1 MAISHGTPLLPVP
14 MFAMISDPSCE
25 GFFLSLGLKKRIVP
39 NTTFLRKGQPV
50 TRDLIAKRIRWSFI
64 IWLAGMVNVTA
75 MLPQLVRIIRTRNI
89 EGLALAMFVL
99 YFLVQVAFSIEGF
112 FRRNRML
119 MVCMGLS
126 AVVSGTI
133 ILLVTYLRHFGG

>member
-1 MAISHGTPLLPVP
+1 M
-14 MFAMISDPSCE
+14 
-25 GFFLSLGLKKRIVP
+25 
-39 NTTFLRKGQPV
+39 
-50 TRDLIAKRIRWSFI
+50 TRDLIAKKIHWSFI

-89 EGLALAMFVL
+89 AGLSLAMFVL

-112 FRRNRML
+112 FKKNRML

-126 AVVSGTI
+126 AVVSGMI
-133 ILLVTYLRHFGG
+133 IVLVTYLRHFGG

>member
-1 MAISHGTPLLPVP
+1 M
-14 MFAMISDPSCE
+14 
-25 GFFLSLGLKKRIVP
+25 
-39 NTTFLRKGQPV
+39 
-50 TRDLIAKRIRWSFI
+50 TRDLTAKRIHWSFI

-89 EGLALAMFVL
+89 AGLSLAMFVL

-112 FRRNRML
+112 FKKNRML

-126 AVVSGTI
+126 AVVSGMI
-133 ILLVTYLRHFGG
+133 IVLVTYLRHFGG